1 MINGM
6 DNLLVMSKVN
16 VKVLPSQFLLNRV
29 DSIPVSFTTQ
39 LYMHGECYS

>member
-29 DSIPVSFTTQ
+29 D
-39 LYMHGECYS
+39 